1 MKWYYSGHADYEY
14 WWKNIWVVFT
24 GILNVLA
31 WIAQHIAI
39 NVDANRHKIVDTWK
53 YYKQKTVA
61 STSVWIFLG
70 PLYAPKIGQI
80 YHNNDL
86 HKLKYTCHIMKMY
99 EKIWL
104 KFAKFAIKLFYSLR
118 VSKKKT
124 VKTQNF
130 VKNRPSFKILANL
143 ADETKMII
151 NIKRLSRNRER
162 VIR

>member
-1 MKWYYSGHADYEY
+1 
-14 WWKNIWVVFT
+14 
-24 GILNVLA
+24 
-31 WIAQHIAI
+31 
-39 NVDANRHKIVDTWK
+39 
-53 YYKQKTVA
+53 
-61 STSVWIFLG
+61 
-70 PLYAPKIGQI
+70 
-80 YHNNDL
+80 
-86 HKLKYTCHIMKMY
+86 MY